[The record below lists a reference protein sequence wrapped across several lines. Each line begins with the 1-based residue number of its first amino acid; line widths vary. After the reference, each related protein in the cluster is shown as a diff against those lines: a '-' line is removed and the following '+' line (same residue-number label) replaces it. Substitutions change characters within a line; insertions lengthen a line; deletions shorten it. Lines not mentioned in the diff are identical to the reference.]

1 MTETNEFEGHQPML
15 DGTQNEAAGN
25 GKSKL
30 RWVALAAAIAF
41 TVFQIAETEMRVAE
55 LKADGFGEVAIDSVR
70 NHAYFPM
77 IGAIA
82 GALIFIGIGKLLK
95 RLLAP

>member
-1 MTETNEFEGHQPML
+1 MNETSEFEGHQPIL
-15 DGTQNEAAGN
+15 DGTQNEVAGN

-55 LKADGFGEVAIDSVR
+55 LETDGFGEVAIASVR

-77 IGAIA
+77 IGAIV
-82 GALIFIGIGKLLK
+82 GALVFIGIGKLLK